1 MKGDEKMVSVSYSEA
16 VTEVLDILKHT
27 KKEDVEKIPKSFMDF
42 LEENKS
48 KDYTPNLDHSKSL
61 KDMGIKP
68 KTAGLL
74 GMIYV
79 KYWANEEEKQ
89 EFMRKANEN
98 EQIYQEELRAKF
110 NLNDIFKTEKNN
122 KIKETKNENLPMVN
136 EENVNFFMKIWNK
149 LKNFLNIKS

>member
-1 MKGDEKMVSVSYSEA
+1 
-16 VTEVLDILKHT
+16 
-27 KKEDVEKIPKSFMDF
+27 
-42 LEENKS
+42 
-48 KDYTPNLDHSKSL
+48 
-61 KDMGIKP
+61 MGIKP

>member
-1 MKGDEKMVSVSYSEA
+1 MVSVSYSEA

>member
-1 MKGDEKMVSVSYSEA
+1 MVSVSYSEA

-74 GMIYV
+74 GIIYV
-79 KYWANEEEKQ
+79 KYWANEDEKQ

>member
-1 MKGDEKMVSVSYSEA
+1 MVSVSYSEA

-110 NLNDIFKTEKNN
+110 NPNDIFKTEKNN

>member
-1 MKGDEKMVSVSYSEA
+1 MVSVSYSEA

-98 EQIYQEELRAKF
+98 EQIYQEELRAKY
-110 NLNDIFKTEKNN
+110 NPNDIFKTEKNN
-122 KIKETKNENLPMVN
+122 KIEETKNENLPMVN
-136 EENVNFFMKIWNK
+136 EENANFFVKIWNS
-149 LKNFLNIKS
+149 IKKFFGVKK

>member
-1 MKGDEKMVSVSYSEA
+1 MVSVSYSEA

-98 EQIYQEELRAKF
+98 EQIYQEELRAKY
-110 NLNDIFKTEKNN
+110 NPNNIFKTEKNN
-122 KIKETKNENLPMVN
+122 KIEETKNENLPMVN
-136 EENVNFFMKIWNK
+136 EENANFFVKIWNSI
-149 LKNFLNIKS
+149 KNFFRVRK

>member
-1 MKGDEKMVSVSYSEA
+1 MVSVSYSEA

-98 EQIYQEELRAKF
+98 EQIYQEELRAKY
-110 NLNDIFKTEKNN
+110 NPNDIFKTEKNN
-122 KIKETKNENLPMVN
+122 KIEETKNENLQMVQK
-136 EENVNFFMKIWNK
+136 ENVNIFMKIWNK

>member
-1 MKGDEKMVSVSYSEA
+1 MVSVSYSEA

-98 EQIYQEELRAKF
+98 EQIYQEELRAKY
-110 NLNDIFKTEKNN
+110 NPNDIFKTEKNN
-122 KIKETKNENLPMVN
+122 KIEETKNENLPMVN
-136 EENVNFFMKIWNK
+136 EENANFFVKIWNSI
-149 LKNFLNIKS
+149 KNFFRVRK

>member
-1 MKGDEKMVSVSYSEA
+1 MVSVSYSEA

-74 GMIYV
+74 GIIYV
-79 KYWANEEEKQ
+79 KYWANEEEK
-89 EFMRKANEN
+89 EKFMRKANEN
-98 EQIYQEELRAKF
+98 EQIYQEELRAKY
-110 NLNDIFKTEKNN
+110 NPNDIFKTEKNN
-122 KIKETKNENLPMVN
+122 EFEETKNENLPMVN
-136 EENVNFFMKIWNK
+136 EENTNFFVKIWNSI
-149 LKNFLNIKS
+149 KNFFGVRK

>member
-1 MKGDEKMVSVSYSEA
+1 MVSVSYSEA

-27 KKEDVEKIPKSFMDF
+27 KKEDVEKIPKSFMGF

-98 EQIYQEELRAKF
+98 EQIYQEELRAKY
-110 NLNDIFKTEKNN
+110 NPNDIFKTEKNN
-122 KIKETKNENLPMVN
+122 KIEETKNENLPMVN
-136 EENVNFFMKIWNK
+136 EENANFFVKIWNSI
-149 LKNFLNIKS
+149 KNFFRVRK